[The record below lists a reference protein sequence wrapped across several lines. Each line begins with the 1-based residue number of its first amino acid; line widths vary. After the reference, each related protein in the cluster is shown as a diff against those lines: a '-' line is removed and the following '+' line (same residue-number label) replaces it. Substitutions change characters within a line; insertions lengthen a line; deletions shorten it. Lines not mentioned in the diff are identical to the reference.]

1 MACTGVLENRHCWLL
16 SPSYLHAFPLLRE
29 ADCWE
34 CCGGNGVN
42 HWFRWIPFDCFH
54 YRLGSVLLDAW
65 CFIKW
70 MEVWVVPSLFHYW
83 LLLASIVIL
92 HDTRLSVFQELSVL
106 SPVLSAPDYIQVPQT
121 LTMLCTSFLRILLV
135 LNSDKLL
142 MTATAIYIVFVVC
155 WL

>member
-1 MACTGVLENRHCWLL
+1 M
-16 SPSYLHAFPLLRE
+16 
-29 ADCWE
+29 
-34 CCGGNGVN
+34 
-42 HWFRWIPFDCFH
+42 
-54 YRLGSVLLDAW
+54 
-65 CFIKW
+65 K
-70 MEVWVVPSLFHYW
+70 VWVVPSLFQNR

-135 LNSDKLL
+135 LDSDKLL

-155 WL
+155 

>member
-1 MACTGVLENRHCWLL
+1 M
-16 SPSYLHAFPLLRE
+16 
-29 ADCWE
+29 
-34 CCGGNGVN
+34 
-42 HWFRWIPFDCFH
+42 
-54 YRLGSVLLDAW
+54 
-65 CFIKW
+65 K
-70 MEVWVVPSLFHYW
+70 VWVVPSLFQNR

-106 SPVLSAPDYIQVPQT
+106 SPILSAPDYIQVPQT

-155 WL
+155 